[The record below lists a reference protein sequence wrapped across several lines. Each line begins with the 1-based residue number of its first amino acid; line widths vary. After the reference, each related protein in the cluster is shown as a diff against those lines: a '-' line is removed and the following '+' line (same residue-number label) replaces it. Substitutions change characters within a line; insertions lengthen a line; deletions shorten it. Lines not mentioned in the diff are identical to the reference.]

1 MPLNI
6 GFTIRRVNSA
16 LKLGLDSLSPSI
28 EATLIQSAS
37 ILLCFLM
44 SVALRFILDNPP
56 SIVFY
61 VVSQAAFAAFLTF
74 LCKMD
79 WWWIPIQFLFP
90 LFVPILL
97 IADISSTYY
106 LCGFVFL
113 TLIYWS
119 SFRTQVPYFPS
130 TSALLPAVLNLLP
143 VDSKIRFVDI
153 GSGLGGLLFNL
164 SAIRKESS
172 FVGIEIAPL
181 PWAVSYFRAWFAS
194 STVRFIFGNYER
206 ANFGEYDVVFAYL
219 SPVAMP
225 SLWVKAISEMKP
237 GALLLSYE
245 FIIPDVEPDLCINI
259 AEKEPF
265 LYVWRI

>member
-1 MPLNI
+1 MLLKI
-6 GFTIRRVNSA
+6 GLTIQRINSA

-28 EATLIQSAS
+28 LAILIQSTS
-37 ILLCFLM
+37 MLLCFLM
-44 SVALRFILDNPP
+44 SIVLRFTLDSPP

-61 VVSQAAFAAFLTF
+61 VVFQAAFAAFLTF
-74 LCKMD
+74 LWELD
-79 WWWIPIQFLFP
+79 WWWIVIQFLFP
-90 LFVPILL
+90 LLVPILL
-97 IADISSTYY
+97 IAEISPTYY

-119 SFRTQVPYFPS
+119 IFRTQVPYFPS

-143 VDSKIRFVDI
+143 PDIKIRFVDV

-164 SAIRKESS
+164 SAVRKESS

-181 PWAVSYFRAWFAS
+181 PWAISYFRAWFAS
-194 STVRFIFGNYER
+194 SKVQFIFGNYER

-219 SPVAMP
+219 SPVAM
-225 SLWVKAISEMKP
+225 SNLWVKAIAEMKP
-237 GALLLSYE
+237 GTLLLSYE

>member
-1 MPLNI
+1 MLLKI
-6 GFTIRRVNSA
+6 VLTIQRINSA
-16 LKLGLDSLSPSI
+16 LKLGLGSLSPSI
-28 EATLIQSAS
+28 KAMLIQLVSM
-37 ILLCFLM
+37 LLCFLM
-44 SVALRFILDNPP
+44 SVVLRLTLDRPP

-74 LCKMD
+74 LCEMD
-79 WWWIPIQFLFP
+79 WWWIAIQFLFP
-90 LFVPILL
+90 LLVPILL
-97 IADISSTYY
+97 VAEISSTYY
-106 LCGFVFL
+106 LYGFVFL

-119 SFRTQVPYFPS
+119 TFRTQVPYFPS
-130 TSALLPAVLNLLP
+130 ASALLPAVLNLLP
-143 VDSKIRFVDI
+143 PDSKIRFVDV

-181 PWAVSYFRAWFAS
+181 PWAISYFRAWFAGS
-194 STVRFIFGNYER
+194 MVRFIFGNYER

-219 SPVAMP
+219 SPVAM
-225 SLWVKAISEMKP
+225 SNLWLKAIAEMKP